1 MYLIKTFIKF
11 LSSKILTLKFSERL
25 SQNIIRRNIIAQ
37 KNPKIVSTAA
47 GNPKSF
53 KINSWNEILR
63 YKVWKKIPEY
73 IDTSKDILYLEFGVW
88 EGHSIKF
95 FAEKYKSK
103 NSEFYGFD
111 TFYGFPEDC
120 LDMKKGHYST
130 SGDIPKTSDPRI
142 KFIKGLFQETLTD
155 FLEKLATESKKK
167 TVLIHFDAPL
177 HSATLFTLFK
187 LDEKFKNYYFIFD
200 QFGTDECR
208 AFNSYSQSTMREY
221 DLFLASMLNR
231 APEVVFGKF
240 NS

>member
-1 MYLIKTFIKF
+1 MYLIRTFIKF

-111 TFYGFPEDC
+111 TFHGFPEDC

-167 TVLIHFDAPL
+167 
-177 HSATLFTLFK
+177 
-187 LDEKFKNYYFIFD
+187 
-200 QFGTDECR
+200 
-208 AFNSYSQSTMREY
+208 NSSDS
-221 DLFLASMLNR
+221 F
-231 APEVVFGKF
+231 
-240 NS
+240 

>member
-53 KINSWNEILR
+53 TTNSWNEILR

-142 KFIKGLFQETLTD
+142 KFIKGLFQDTLTD
-155 FLEKLATESKKK
+155 FLEKLATESNKK

-187 LDEKFKNYYFIFD
+187 LDEKFKDYYFIFD

-221 DLFLASMLNR
+221 DLFLASMWNR

-240 NS
+240 NN

>member
-1 MYLIKTFIKF
+1 MYLIRTFIKF

-167 TVLIHFDAPL
+167 TVLKRLKKRANYDSIVL
-177 HSATLFTLFK
+177 KSLKENQIILLKKRK
-187 LDEKFKNYYFIFD
+187 LAHYIVDNNYTENIMKKKI
-200 QFGTDECR
+200 
-208 AFNSYSQSTMREY
+208 NSIKKEILYERNCT
-221 DLFLASMLNR
+221 
-231 APEVVFGKF
+231 
-240 NS
+240 

>member
-1 MYLIKTFIKF
+1 MYLIRTFIKF

-111 TFYGFPEDC
+111 TFHGFPEDC

>member
-120 LDMKKGHYST
+120 LDMKKGYYST
-130 SGDIPKTSDPRI
+130 SGDIPKTSDTRI
-142 KFIKGLFQETLTD
+142 KFIKGL
-155 FLEKLATESKKK
+155 K
-167 TVLIHFDAPL
+167 
-177 HSATLFTLFK
+177 
-187 LDEKFKNYYFIFD
+187 
-200 QFGTDECR
+200 
-208 AFNSYSQSTMREY
+208 
-221 DLFLASMLNR
+221 
-231 APEVVFGKF
+231 
-240 NS
+240 